1 MIASGSKHPNEAWE
15 YIKWITS
22 QPVQNQYV
30 ADSLPVWKSSYSN
43 SAVVA
48 QINKAAG
55 PGFAPVAEAQFSQL
69 ILRPQVT
76 NYNAASQALRL
87 QIQNALLGHT
97 TPQAALN
104 TAAKAF
110 TSGGPPA

>member
-1 MIASGSKHPNEAWE
+1 
-15 YIKWITS
+15 
-22 QPVQNQYV
+22 
-30 ADSLPVWKSSYSN
+30 
-43 SAVVA
+43 
-48 QINKAAG
+48 
-55 PGFAPVAEAQFSQL
+55 VAEAQFSQL